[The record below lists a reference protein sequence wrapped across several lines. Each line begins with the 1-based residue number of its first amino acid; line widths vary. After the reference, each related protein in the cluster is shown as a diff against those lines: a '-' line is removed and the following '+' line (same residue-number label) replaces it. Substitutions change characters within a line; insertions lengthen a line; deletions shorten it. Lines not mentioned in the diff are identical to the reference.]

1 MIIDLHPSLFALG
14 ERVQEAPIQA
24 LPQLAIDLVAALAVG
39 PAVEAVYLAG
49 AEWFST
55 PLTQPAPDEAV
66 PVIRR
71 ALRTGIP
78 TQEGPYTAV
87 AIPVLGMMETALAV
101 RCSSPSK
108 DLLLHVQT
116 VTNML
121 SSVFVRMQSF
131 RLLRERDAKAQ
142 SILETTVDA
151 IITIDERGKI
161 LSFNRAAER
170 IFGFTPEEVIG
181 TNVSVLMPEPFQQE
195 HDEYLH
201 RYLRTGEKRI
211 IGIGREVKGK
221 RKDGSLFPMD
231 LSVSEVNLPDKRLF
245 TGIVRDIS
253 QRRGLE
259 QEVLRMSDLE
269 RRRIGQ
275 DLHDGLGQM
284 LTGIGLIANGLARR
298 LESKKD
304 NLAPEM
310 AEIAAMVREAD
321 QYARA
326 LARGLVPVEI
336 ELGGLNGALERLS
349 ENAQRLFGIS
359 CSLSVRGTY
368 AVEDLDVAMHIYRIA
383 QEAVSNAVRHGRAD
397 TVRIVLSCSEEQI
410 RLRVQDN
417 GSGFVHDPHDLP
429 NGMGLRI
436 MHYRANILGGTLEIR
451 SIPGSG
457 TTVTCTVQPN
467 LISLHS
473 SPASSEAPTT

>member
-1 MIIDLHPSLFALG
+1 MMIDFHPSLYVLG
-14 ERVQEAPIQA
+14 GRVHEAPVHE
-24 LPQLAIDLVAALAVG
+24 LPDLAAALVAALADG
-39 PAVEAVYLAG
+39 QGVEDVYLSG
-49 AEWFST
+49 VEGFIH
-55 PLTQPAPDEAV
+55 PLAPAPPLEAQ
-66 PVIRR
+66 PVIAR
-71 ALRTGIP
+71 AIKVGIP
-78 TQEGPYTAV
+78 AQEAPYMAV
-87 AIPVLGMMETALAV
+87 AIPVLGVSDTALVV
-101 RCSSPSK
+101 RYTSAS
-108 DLLLHVQT
+108 DALRLHLLTLAG
-116 VTNML
+116 ML
-121 SSVFVRMQSF
+121 SSVFVRIQSS

-142 SILETTVDA
+142 AILETTVDA
-151 IITIDERGKI
+151 IITIDERGRI

-170 IFGFTPEEVIG
+170 IFGYLPEEVLG
-181 TNVSVLMPEPFQQE
+181 KNVSVLMPEPYQQE

-211 IGIGREVKGK
+211 IGIGREVKGL

-259 QEVLRMSDLE
+259 QEVLRMSDIE

-298 LESKKD
+298 LESK
-304 NLAPEM
+304 NNPLAPEM
-310 AEIAAMVREAD
+310 AEIAGMVREAD

-349 ENAQRLFGIS
+349 ENAQRLFGIT
-359 CSLSVRGTY
+359 CSLSVRGTF

-383 QEAVSNAVRHGRAD
+383 QESVSNAVRHGHAD
-397 TVRIVLSCSEEQI
+397 TVRIVLSLSEEQI

-429 NGMGLRI
+429 RGMGLRI
-436 MHYRANILGGTLEIR
+436 MHYRANILGGALEIR
-451 SIPGSG
+451 SVPGQG
-457 TTVTCTVQPN
+457 TSVTCTVQPN

-473 SPASSEAPTT
+473 N

>member
-1 MIIDLHPSLFALG
+1 MIEFPPSLYVLG
-14 ERVQEAPIQA
+14 ERVYDAPVQH
-24 LPQLAIDLVAALAVG
+24 LPDLAHALVAALSEG
-39 PAVEAVYLAG
+39 PGVEEVFLYGTEGFRPVLAPPPP
-49 AEWFST
+49 T
-55 PLTQPAPDEAV
+55 EAL
-66 PVIRR
+66 PVTER
-71 ALRTGIP
+71 AIKAGIP
-78 TQEGPYTAV
+78 AQEEPYIAV
-87 AIPVLGMMETALAV
+87 AIPTLGSADAALVV
-101 RCSSPSK
+101 RYSVYS
-108 DLLLHVQT
+108 DALYLHLQT
-116 VTNML
+116 LASML
-121 SSVFVRMQSF
+121 SNVFVRIQSHG
-131 RLLRERDAKAQ
+131 LLHERDAKAQ
-142 SILETTVDA
+142 AILETTVDA
-151 IITIDERGKI
+151 IITIDERGSI

-170 IFGFTPEEVIG
+170 IFGYAPEEVLG
-181 TNVSVLMPEPFQQE
+181 RNVSVLMPEPYQQE

-211 IGIGREVKGK
+211 IGIGREVKGL
-221 RKDGSLFPMD
+221 RKDGSMFPMD
-231 LSVSEVNLPDKRLF
+231 LSVSEVNLPEKRLF

-259 QEVLRMSDLE
+259 QEVLRMSDIE

-298 LESKKD
+298 LESKQD
-304 NLAPEM
+304 PLAPEM
-310 AEIAAMVREAD
+310 AEIAGMVREAD

-349 ENAQRLFGIS
+349 ENAQRLFGIT

-383 QEAVSNAVRHGRAD
+383 QESVSNAVRHGHAN
-397 TVRIVLSCSEEQI
+397 TVRIVLSLSEEQI

-429 NGMGLRI
+429 RGMGLRI
-436 MHYRANILGGTLEIR
+436 MHYRANILGGALEIR
-451 SIPGSG
+451 SVPGEG
-457 TTVTCTVQPN
+457 TTVTCTVQPT
-467 LISLHS
+467 LISPLT
-473 SPASSEAPTT
+473 PASRED